1 MSAELKIKVLDYVD
15 SRVSASAGEV
25 AKALDIT
32 VQRAGRYLKTL
43 VTENLI
49 EIEHTHDH
57 VPYYSSVRASN
68 PKPKERVTRDVTEA
82 HSKDTQ
88 GIVDKCMDAAF
99 GDLVRQ
105 AEESGYNRGFTK
117 GYDLGRAESARSA
130 YADGKEAV
138 IRKLG
143 ELLLS

>member
-1 MSAELKIKVLDYVD
+1 MSVELRQKVLSYVD

-25 AKALDIT
+25 SKALDIT
-32 VQRAGRYLKTL
+32 IQRAGRYLKSL
-43 VTENLI
+43 LNDGDI
-49 EIEHTHDH
+49 SIDHTNDH
-57 VPYYSSVRASN
+57 VPYYSTVRRSN
-68 PKPKERVTRDVTEA
+68 SEERVTRDVTEA
-82 HSKDTQ
+82 HAKDTPE
-88 GIVDKCMDAAF
+88 IVEKCMDAAF

-105 AEESGYNRGFTK
+105 AEKAGYDRGFAK
-117 GYDLGRAESARSA
+117 GYDVGRAESARSA

>member
-1 MSAELKIKVLDYVD
+1 MSTELKLKVLEYVD
-15 SRVSASAGEV
+15 GRVSASASEV
-25 AKALDIT
+25 GKALDIT

-43 VTENLI
+43 VSEKLI
-49 EIEHTHDH
+49 EIDHTQDH
-57 VPYYSSVRASN
+57 VPFYSSVRASN
-68 PKPKERVTRDVTEA
+68 PKPKERVTHDVTEA

-105 AEESGYNRGFTK
+105 AEKAGYDRGFAK
-117 GYDLGRAESARSA
+117 GYDVGRAESARSA